1 MPGIT
6 EVIENDFSTTGPVE
20 RVVSHITLMDAMQ
33 HYFSYTMSCGCGFPS
48 ITLTGTPQDWK
59 KIRAKAEMLRQYDL
73 DWWLAA
79 LLPAL
84 DQFVA
89 AADGI
94 PDIDFWRSLCMI
106 NTGTSFPNYEPLTG
120 WVQVFFPY
128 LIKPGSDAG
137 FGDRSKESGMEP
149 TKSLRRNENV
159 ENYVESYTNKVNV
172 TNFEKFKSTDRF
184 SPPHGVRCGV
194 KLELFPPAMSSAPF
208 TYKDE
213 STGKDHEMAFC
224 GGVACLVQHASGA
237 IEPTMGWAVID
248 SGRLKPKP

>member
-1 MPGIT
+1 MG
-6 EVIENDFSTTGPVE
+6 
-20 RVVSHITLMDAMQ
+20 
-33 HYFSYTMSCGCGFPS
+33 
-48 ITLTGTPQDWK
+48 
-59 KIRAKAEMLRQYDL
+59 
-73 DWWLAA
+73 
-79 LLPAL
+79 
-84 DQFVA
+84 
-89 AADGI
+89 
-94 PDIDFWRSLCMI
+94 
-106 NTGTSFPNYEPLTG
+106 
-120 WVQVFFPY
+120 
-128 LIKPGSDAG
+128 
-137 FGDRSKESGMEP
+137 
-149 TKSLRRNENV
+149 ENV

-213 STGKDHEMAFC
+213 STGEDHEMAFC